1 MGRKGSIPAGN
12 AFMPGTSAEE
22 LDRLAR
28 KEMDGPTA
36 KRYTAAYHRKMGRS
50 FEEIEDMVRA
60 SYDAVRRW
68 LVAMHKGGL
77 EAAPRR
83 KSPGRRRSIPLDV
96 RQKLLVDV
104 HKGPQASGYKANS
117 WTVRRLHRHLKEK
130 YGVVVA
136 YSTAAK
142 NFKEM
147 GIRLKVPRPA
157 HPKAASPEERLAF
170 QREAREAIE
179 EAAKA
184 GFHVAFIDEGHMQGH
199 KNGCETAGLRGVET
213 VRTSSVGRARLSL
226 FVAVGYGWVFVM
238 ESPDKADSEA
248 YIRFLDRL
256 CELVGKVQTIDD
268 NAGYHTSDRS
278 SDHIDDN
285 AGRLRRIATLP
296 YTPNDNAAEPQIRGI
311 KAAMSNVGLD
321 SVGAISGELKWCF
334 KNGLINPVKFYDYAI
349 VDSPR
354 ISPRKAAG
362 IKKRLGAGEHFV
374 YVKRGMPDEEIV
386 LPTIKELRAADDRIL
401 PPEKRAMLPPTLAN
415 SGIPANFLARLPPIL
430 LAE

>member
-1 MGRKGSIPAGN
+1 
-12 AFMPGTSAEE
+12 MPGTSAEA
-22 LDRLAR
+22 LGALAN
-28 KEMDGPTA
+28 KEMDALTY
-36 KRYTAAYHRKMGRS
+36 KRYTAAYHRKMGKS
-50 FEEIEDMVRA
+50 FKEIGEMVLA
-60 SYDAVRRW
+60 SSGAVRTW
-68 LVAMHKGGL
+68 LVAMHRGGL

-104 HKGPQASGYKANS
+104 HKGPQASGYKANT
-117 WTVRRLHRHLKEK
+117 WTFRRLHRHLKER

-184 GFHVAFIDEGHMQGH
+184 GFHVVFIDEGHAQGH
-199 KNGCETAGLRGVET
+199 KNGRETAGLRGVET

-248 YIRFLDRL
+248 YITFLDRL

-268 NAGYHTSDRS
+268 NAGYHTSNRS

-334 KNGLINPVKFYDYAI
+334 ENGLIDPVKFYDYAI

-362 IKKRLGAGEHFV
+362 IRKRLGPGEHFV
-374 YVKRGMPDEEIV
+374 HVRRGMPDGEIA
-386 LPTIKELRAADDRIL
+386 LPTVEELRSEDDRIL
-401 PPEKRAMLPPTLAN
+401 PPEKRSLLPPILAN
-415 SGIPANFLARLPPIL
+415 SGIPAKFLARLPPIVL
-430 LAE
+430 VE

>member
-1 MGRKGSIPAGN
+1 
-12 AFMPGTSAEE
+12 
-22 LDRLAR
+22 
-28 KEMDGPTA
+28 
-36 KRYTAAYHRKMGRS
+36 
-50 FEEIEDMVRA
+50 
-60 SYDAVRRW
+60 
-68 LVAMHKGGL
+68 
-77 EAAPRR
+77 
-83 KSPGRRRSIPLDV
+83 
-96 RQKLLVDV
+96 
-104 HKGPQASGYKANS
+104 
-117 WTVRRLHRHLKEK
+117 
-130 YGVVVA
+130 
-136 YSTAAK
+136 
-142 NFKEM
+142 
-147 GIRLKVPRPA
+147 
-157 HPKAASPEERLAF
+157 
-170 QREAREAIE
+170 
-179 EAAKA
+179 
-184 GFHVAFIDEGHMQGH
+184 MQGH

-278 SDHIDDN
+278 SDPIDDN

-334 KNGLINPVKFYDYAI
+334 KNGLINPVKFHDYAI

-362 IKKRLGAGEHFV
+362 IKKRLGPGEHFV
-374 YVKRGMPDEEIV
+374 YVKRGDAGRGDRPADHQGASGGGRQDTPSRKARNASPHTGQLGHSGQLSCEASSDTACGIGRHTAPAVRIV
-386 LPTIKELRAADDRIL
+386 H
-401 PPEKRAMLPPTLAN
+401 N
-415 SGIPANFLARLPPIL
+415 SGTAGS
-430 LAE
+430 